1 LLTDDEWLL
10 ISNLV
15 DILGQFD
22 TITTTL
28 SSSKFVT
35 LSLIYPLIVFL
46 KKNLSNILNAI
57 NDNEIVL
64 PISTDDLLNEEEP
77 EDQEQLPL
85 PSLEENEQGDILFF
99 EESNGERRRRK
110 INITNPV
117 NTNGLYKKVISTLYK
132 SINHYWSDPSVIAM
146 LASTLDPRFKH
157 LKFVDEQL
165 RLESLKILKEQYEM
179 IKEQQQ
185 RLSIGSHY
193 LGSVIPLGNNSGIFD
208 ELFDDLLQYEEQEVQ
223 GEYEKYFSLPTAN
236 RKTDPFAW
244 WNK

>member
-1 LLTDDEWLL
+1 MELDTDREVKRDGKKLRKILLTDDEWLL

-57 NDNEIVL
+57 NDNDDANNDNDNDNDNEIVL

-85 PSLEENEQGDILFF
+85 PSLEENEQGDVLFF

-110 INITNPV
+110 I
-117 NTNGLYKKVISTLYK
+117 KKR
-132 SINHYWSDPSVIAM
+132 
-146 LASTLDPRFKH
+146 LDDGKC
-157 LKFVDEQL
+157 
-165 RLESLKILKEQYEM
+165 
-179 IKEQQQ
+179 
-185 RLSIGSHY
+185 GC
-193 LGSVIPLGNNSGIFD
+193 
-208 ELFDDLLQYEEQEVQ
+208 
-223 GEYEKYFSLPTAN
+223 
-236 RKTDPFAW
+236 
-244 WNK
+244 